1 MIAGPIWGFLSNVGI
16 FHYRWGLSV
25 LLNLVDWKTHSSVL
39 QQLLQYFETIF
50 LDFVDFFSQSF
61 DVYQLLGP
69 IWDF

>member
-16 FHYRWGLSV
+16 FHYRWA
-25 LLNLVDWKTHSSVL
+25 HSSVL
-39 QQLLQYFETIF
+39 QELLQYFETIF